1 MFHNLLQVSL
11 SLLHFSWHKVM
22 VSQSEGN
29 EVNIVSSAVFTYM
42 LQPG

>member
-1 MFHNLLQVSL
+1 
-11 SLLHFSWHKVM
+11 VM